1 MRICYRDV
9 QRVECPK
16 QTDPYLMSALQ
27 SRRRTYLGGDGIHA
41 EGIGIAMKASGIGET
56 NCFADQA
63 RKDPSR
69 CFLPFRIQG
78 EICSSDLGLARGV
91 DSRYRART

>member
-1 MRICYRDV
+1 MPKTDGSVSDV
-9 QRVECPK
+9 SLAI
-16 QTDPYLMSALQ
+16 TSGA
-27 SRRRTYLGGDGIHA
+27 YLGGDWIHA
-41 EGIGIAMKASGIGET
+41 EGIGVAMKASGIGET

-78 EICSSDLGLARGV
+78 EVCSSDLWLARGRGLTV
-91 DSRYRART
+91 